1 MAGIECLSWGVR
13 KRKRER
19 EILVFLVW
27 QADVQN
33 KGKEEKVDLVD
44 GGGEILRR
52 LRVVIHS

>member
-13 KRKRER
+13 KRKREK

-33 KGKEEKVDLVD
+33 KGKEEK
-44 GGGEILRR
+44 EWIW
-52 LRVVIHS
+52 